1 MPPDLQDISVLR
13 VVVRNGMSRD
23 MATMLIND
31 LKAAVTR
38 LEQRGAV
45 PEPPGGDEARAGF
58 HH

>member
-1 MPPDLQDISVLR
+1 MLR

-23 MATMLIND
+23 MAGMLVND
-31 LKAAVTR
+31 LKSAVSR

-45 PEPPGGDEARAGF
+45 PPPDGGDETRAGF